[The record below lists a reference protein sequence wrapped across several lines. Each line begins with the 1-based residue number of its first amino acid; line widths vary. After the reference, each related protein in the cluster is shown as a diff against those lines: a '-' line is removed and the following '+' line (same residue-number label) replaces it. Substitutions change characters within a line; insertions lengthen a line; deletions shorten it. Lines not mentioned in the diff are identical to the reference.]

1 MFDPAFLAYAPSL
14 FAALAFVFGLLIG
27 SFLNVVI
34 FRLPIMMER
43 EFHHACR
50 MEYADEFK
58 AMPQGPEADRAET
71 RSSSGVAGQ
80 AAGSTQGQAEGDGGS
95 AAPTTGQPKGAGHGA
110 SQSEGQNEPQPA
122 SQSERHGE
130 RQSGMHYEPEPPFN
144 LWRPRSACPQ
154 CSRAIRWYENIPLIS
169 YALLAGRCRGCRARI
184 PLRYPLVELVAGLL
198 AAWLALTFGPTPAF
212 LGMLIF
218 SWALLA
224 LTAIDLDHQL
234 LPDSITLPVL
244 WLGLLFNLN
253 GTFTDLH
260 SAVLGAVFGYLS
272 LFTVYWLFKL
282 TTGKEGMGFGDF
294 KLLAMIGA
302 WGGWPVL
309 LPTVLLSSLVGAVVG
324 ITLIASGRMNREKP
338 IPFGPYLATAGLLA
352 LVWGDALTGLW
363 LGG

>member
-1 MFDPAFLAYAPSL
+1 MFDPAFLASAPSL

-50 MEYADEFK
+50 MEYADEFR
-58 AMPQGPEADRAET
+58 AMPQGTEAGSAEAQ
-71 RSSSGVAGQ
+71 GANG
-80 AAGSTQGQAEGDGGS
+80 AAGKTVGPTESDGDGGR
-95 AAPTTGQPKGAGHGA
+95 AAPTTGQPKGAGHG
-110 SQSEGQNEPQPA
+110 
-122 SQSERHGE
+122 E
-130 RQSGMHYEPEPPFN
+130 RQSESQSGLDYEPEPPFN

-169 YALLAGRCRGCRARI
+169 FALLAGRCRGCRARI
-184 PLRYPLVELVAGLL
+184 PLRYPLIELCAGLL
-198 AAWLALTFGPTPAF
+198 AAWLALTFGPTPAL

-324 ITLIASGRMNREKP
+324 IGLIATGRMNREKP
-338 IPFGPYLATAGLLA
+338 IPFGPYLAAAGLFA

>member
-1 MFDPAFLAYAPSL
+1 MSLFDPAVLASAPTL
-14 FAALAFVFGLLIG
+14 FAALACVFGLLIG

-58 AMPQGPEADRAET
+58 PIPEDTESDREEAQGT
-71 RSSSGVAGQ
+71 RG
-80 AAGSTQGQAEGDGGS
+80 AASLAVG
-95 AAPTTGQPKGAGHGA
+95 
-110 SQSEGQNEPQPA
+110 PA
-122 SQSERHGE
+122 
-130 RQSGMHYEPEPPFN
+130 EPPFN

-154 CSRAIRWYENIPLIS
+154 CSRAIRWYENIPLLS
-169 YALLAGRCRGCRARI
+169 FALLGGRCRGCRARI
-184 PLRYPLVELVAGLL
+184 PLRYPLVELVAGVL

-212 LGMLIF
+212 LGMLVF

-244 WLGLLFNLN
+244 WLGLVFNLE
-253 GTFTDLH
+253 GTFTDIH

-272 LFTVYWLFKL
+272 LFSVYWLFKL

-324 ITLIASGRMNREKP
+324 IALIASGRMNREKA
-338 IPFGPYLATAGLLA
+338 IPFGPYLAAAGLFA